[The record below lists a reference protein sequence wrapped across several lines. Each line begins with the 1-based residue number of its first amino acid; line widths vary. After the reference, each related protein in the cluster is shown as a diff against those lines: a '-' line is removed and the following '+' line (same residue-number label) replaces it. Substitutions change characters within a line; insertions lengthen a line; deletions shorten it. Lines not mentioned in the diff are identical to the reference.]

1 MFDSYC
7 QSNGSLFSFSWG
19 QGSCVIFPKTTLN
32 KHGQVLSSVY
42 HSTGN
47 SWTFSEMTEQ
57 VEMVLAQDPARE
69 RERQSSLVLFSAE
82 KISAGEENERTLSYH
97 ISNCECNFSLQT
109 GPEDHQ
115 LPSVDARTC
124 VILMS

>member
-1 MFDSYC
+1 MLDWYH

-19 QGSCVIFPKTTLN
+19 RVSCVIFPKTAL

-42 HSTGN
+42 HSTGT

-57 VEMVLAQDPARE
+57 VEMVLAQDPAGE

-97 ISNCECNFSLQT
+97 ISDCECNFSLQT

-115 LPSVDARTC
+115 LPSVDTRTC